1 AALLPPWPHPPALA
15 AGPPRLDPAGLAVRH
30 DAVRDL
36 DAGVGPPG
44 HRPGDAEIDIVGM
57 GADHEHPL
65 DVFFLQHRPTL
76 ASAGR
81 HIALALPSRDNRR
94 SEGGTV
100 EGSSPF
106 FPPVDVETQ
115 RKLVAF
121 LEEQGVDP
129 DDIADAIR
137 EDSLWE
143 VTTDSLLAT
152 PDDLT
157 IDDLAARA
165 GLTSEQL
172 GRVLRALGLSADSC
186 SSEDVPIATAGAAMV
201 KLFNN
206 EEA

>member
-1 AALLPPWPHPPALA
+1 
-15 AGPPRLDPAGLAVRH
+15 
-30 DAVRDL
+30 
-36 DAGVGPPG
+36 
-44 HRPGDAEIDIVGM
+44 
-57 GADHEHPL
+57 
-65 DVFFLQHRPTL
+65 
-76 ASAGR
+76 
-81 HIALALPSRDNRR
+81 
-94 SEGGTV
+94 
-100 EGSSPF
+100 
-106 FPPVDVETQ
+106 ETQ

-172 GRVLRALGLSADSC
+172 GRVLRALGLSAASC
-186 SSEDVPIATAGAAMV
+186 SSEDVPIATAGAAMA
-201 KLFNN
+201 KLSHN
-206 EEA
+206 EEAARRLLRVVGSSIRRIAEASVAAYIAVVEKPLVDADATILAHAQAQSVSIGDARQLAEA